1 MSPSGS
7 EASDFRASVSNR
19 RDTLLETAAWFDLR
33 YPWERKRSARL
44 LRELTIALHAHLG
57 AQAIF
62 EIGAWEASFSRAV
75 RRHAP
80 DARIYAFEANPHNFE
95 RFGKDAELARLGI
108 RYLNRAISDRSGPIE
123 FQLQTKKGKS
133 DEAVSLTAK
142 SNSLLRQ
149 SRSGEYQAVT
159 VAGSSLADFL
169 AEENLIGAP
178 STAWIDVE
186 GAMGQVLTGL
196 GEHAAQFQLLH
207 CEVEDAEIW
216 SGQWTANRV
225 FDWLEERGFV
235 AVARDFERPSQFNVL
250 FLRQSL
256 LSKPEIEAA
265 VAGYRSLCAQ
275 TRSRWNTP
283 RLWLSRLRAH
293 LRSRRSVAR

>member
-1 MSPSGS
+1 
-7 EASDFRASVSNR
+7 VTNR
-19 RDTLLETAAWFDLR
+19 RDSLLATAACFDLR
-33 YPWERKRSARL
+33 YPWERKRSAKL
-44 LRELTIALHAHLG
+44 LRDLTIALHDHLG
-57 AQAIF
+57 ARAVF

-95 RFGKDAELARLGI
+95 RFGKDAELARLDI

-123 FQLQTKKGKS
+123 FLLQTKKGTS
-133 DEAVSLTAK
+133 DEPVSLTAK

-159 VAGSSLADFL
+159 VPASSLADFL

-186 GAMGQVLTGL
+186 GAMGQVLTGI

-207 CEVEDAEIW
+207 CEVEEAEIW
-216 SGQWTANRV
+216 NEQWTANRV
-225 FDWLEERGFV
+225 FDWLETRGFV
-235 AVARDFERPSQFNVL
+235 AVARDFERPQQFNVL

-256 LSKPEIEAA
+256 VSKPEIEAA
-265 VAGYRSLCAQ
+265 IAVYRSLCAQ
-275 TRSRWNTP
+275 TKSKWNRP
-283 RLWLSRLRAH
+283 RLWLSRLRTR
-293 LRSRRSVAR
+293 LRSRRPAAR